1 MTFIT
6 ETTDRATLEIAAIF
20 DCEFD
25 LDVIERASDEE
36 LAKMVIEWIAEGD
49 ECAAVA

>member
-20 DCEFD
+20 ECEFP
-25 LDVIERASDEE
+25 LDVIEAASDDE
-36 LAKMVIEWIAEGD
+36 LRDMIRDWIEAGD
-49 ECAAVA
+49 ETAF